1 MVWFV
6 VYFLWTEDQFLDKR
20 TKGHIL
26 FKDSRMFIGL
36 KNKKRCE
43 VCISHRLYYSFSIF
57 SHPIFTSERKRIGI
71 DVEKFISRRVIG
83 CTKRRV

>member
-26 FKDSRMFIGL
+26 FKDRRMFIGL

-43 VCISHRLYYSFSIF
+43 V
-57 SHPIFTSERKRIGI
+57 
-71 DVEKFISRRVIG
+71 
-83 CTKRRV
+83 